1 MRKTFLKKWKYHAGD
16 FFADIL
22 LTLTITLFRRLTP
35 QSKVVASKIM
45 GRIASSLSKK
55 YKDRALS
62 NLSIAFGEEK
72 DDEEIQRIIK
82 DVFYHLAMTGFETI
96 YGMAHPWESLQSIKI
111 EGKEHLDAA
120 LSRGNGVIA
129 VGAHLGSFTLLGPRL
144 GMEGYKVNIII
155 DMVTFPKVWN
165 RINQLEREFGETPFP
180 STPVSSSI
188 RKSLSCLRRNEVLYI
203 IADQQQR
210 RGGIAVPFFGRM
222 AYTPPG
228 PAIFSLKTGAPVL
241 PMFVLRESG
250 LGRTLVIG
258 KPIDMERTFD
268 ERKDIETLTAKLT
281 NVIEDTVR
289 HYPGQW
295 AWLNRRWKMPR
306 HERFEKTHK
315 EGPNKNLPQTP

>member
-1 MRKTFLKKWKYHAGD
+1 MQKTFLKQWKYRAGD

-22 LTLTITLFRRLTP
+22 LTLTITLFRRLPP
-35 QSKVVASKIM
+35 QSIVVASKVA
-45 GRIASSLSKK
+45 GRIASSLTRK

-62 NLSIAFGEEK
+62 NLSVAYGEEK

-96 YGMAHPWESLQSIKI
+96 YGLAHPWESLQAIKI

-120 LSRGNGVIA
+120 LSCGNGVIA
-129 VGAHLGSFTLLGPRL
+129 VGAHFGSFTLLGPRL

-155 DMVTFPKVWN
+155 DMVNFQRVWN
-165 RINQLEREFGETPFP
+165 RINQREREFGETPFP
-180 STPVSSSI
+180 STPVSLSI
-188 RKSLSCLRRNEVLYI
+188 RKSLGCLRRNEILYI

-241 PMFVLRESG
+241 PMFVLRESE

-258 KPIDMERTFD
+258 EPIALERTFD
-268 ERKDIETLTAKLT
+268 DRKDIETLTAKLT
-281 NVIEDTVR
+281 SVIEDTVR
-289 HYPGQW
+289 RYPGQW

-306 HERFEKTHK
+306 HEHFGKTPE
-315 EGPNKNLPQTP
+315 EGLSGNFQHTP

>member
-1 MRKTFLKKWKYHAGD
+1 MKKTVLKQWKYRAGD
-16 FFADIL
+16 FFANLL
-22 LTLTITLFRRLTP
+22 LTLTIILFRRLPP
-35 QSKVVASKIM
+35 QSIVTASRIM
-45 GRIASSLSKK
+45 GRIASSLSGK
-55 YKDRALS
+55 YRDRALE

-72 DDEEIQRIIK
+72 DDDEIQRIIK
-82 DVFYHLAMTGFETI
+82 EVFYHLAMTGFETI
-96 YGMAHPWESLQSIKI
+96 YGLAHPWETLQAIKI

-120 LSRGNGVIA
+120 LSHGKGVIA

-155 DMVTFPKVWN
+155 DMANFPKVWN
-165 RINQLEREFGETPFP
+165 RINQSEREFGETPFP
-180 STPVSSSI
+180 STPVSLSL
-188 RKSLSCLRRNEVLYI
+188 RKSLRCLRRNEVLYI

-241 PMFVLRESG
+241 PMFVLREGG
-250 LGRTLVIG
+250 LGRILVIG
-258 KPIDMERTFD
+258 KPIMMEGTFD

-281 NVIEDTVR
+281 TVIEDTVR
-289 HYPGQW
+289 QYPGQW

-306 HERFEKTHK
+306 HEHLGKIPE
-315 EGPNKNLPQTP
+315 EGLNQNLPHTP